1 MGENS
6 PFLNGREIEALALVS
21 DWMEHE
27 DEDEHK
33 PYQPEFAWLADL
45 VDGSA
50 LDKIVQGGK
59 AFDLAG
65 VLLRG
70 VPFDGLE
77 RIAAHE
83 LLKACACYN
92 DVLYADKEQY
102 CNLAQAHQI
111 GVQKIA
117 RLLAEP
123 ARCGY
128 ERHDYGQRF
137 SGSWRVGRCHEQVR
151 KAFVGK
157 VAVPGGRGGPA
168 DLRPL

>member
-1 MGENS
+1 MRTRTS
-6 PFLNGREIEALALVS
+6 ISVS
-21 DWMEHE
+21 A
-27 DEDEHK
+27 
-33 PYQPEFAWLADL
+33 EFAWLADL

-70 VPFDGLE
+70 VPFDGPE

-92 DVLYADKEQY
+92 DVLYADQDKY
-102 CNLAQAHQI
+102 RNLAQ
-111 GVQKIA
+111 VLMLTKLVYKKSPDC
-117 RLLAEP
+117 LLSPLDVVMNGTTTGNGFQGLGEW
-123 ARCGY
+123 
-128 ERHDYGQRF
+128 
-137 SGSWRVGRCHEQVR
+137 SMHEQVR